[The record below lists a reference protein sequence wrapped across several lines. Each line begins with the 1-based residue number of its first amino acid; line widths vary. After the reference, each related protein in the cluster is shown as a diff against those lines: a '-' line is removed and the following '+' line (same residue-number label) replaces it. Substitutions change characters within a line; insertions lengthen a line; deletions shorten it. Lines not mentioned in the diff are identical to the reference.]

1 MHPHAHR
8 RGQLAPLA
16 QTLDGLP
23 AVCREAYFLCRV
35 RRSRIEQAARSL
47 GLQPAVV
54 RTYLV
59 RAQRACHAALS

>member
-1 MHPHAHR
+1 MRPDAHR
-8 RGQLAPLA
+8 RRQLAQLA

-35 RRSRIEQAARSL
+35 RGFSIEQAARSL
-47 GLQPAVV
+47 GLDPAVV

-59 RAQRACHAALS
+59 RAQHACHAALS

>member
-1 MHPHAHR
+1 M
-8 RGQLAPLA
+8 APLA

-35 RRSRIEQAARSL
+35 RGFRIEQAARSL
-47 GLQPAVV
+47 GLEPAVV

>member
-1 MHPHAHR
+1 MA
-8 RGQLAPLA
+8 
-16 QTLDGLP
+16 LP

-35 RRSRIEQAARSL
+35 RGSRIEQAARSL